1 MFKFYSPKLFV
12 TFIFL
17 LIAGVALAQ
26 TRGTVRGRVFAD
38 KNDPIEAATVSL
50 KGTRYGTTTDGEG
63 DFSLHAP
70 AGNYTLVI
78 STIGMNSQEISI
90 TVTAGQT
97 TNAGSITLKSS
108 SKNLQEVNVSG
119 SKTNKFVKRQSNDV
133 AKVPLDNLENPQTYT
148 TLTSQLVTEQQLTTV
163 DAAVIRDAPGIQLMW
178 NATGRGG
185 DGGAYYN
192 SRGFTV
198 QSKLRNGIAGYV
210 TNTTDAANID
220 QIEILKGPSATLFG
234 STLTSYGGL
243 INRITKKPYDQVGGE
258 VSYQVGSYNLNR
270 VTADVNAPID
280 PGKKLMF
287 RLNTAF
293 NYQGSDRNNGFNRNV
308 FIAPSLLY
316 KPNDR
321 LSISFDAELNYGTGS
336 ISPIYF
342 FYYGST
348 IKDLGAT
355 NANQL
360 NIDWRKSYFNSDL
373 TETSHSANYFSE
385 VKYKISNNWSSQTA
399 FSYSQS
405 YSNGFGPYFY
415 MFKKDSV
422 YREDQSTKNS
432 YINIINV
439 QENITG
445 DFTIGGLRNRFVG
458 GLDFLRQ
465 DSHQL
470 YEEGYFDKE
479 STVGHSA
486 DYYNNFNRAAM
497 NAIYADPN
505 GGTYPYPYNF
515 QNNNYS
521 AYALDVLNLTDR
533 LIVLA
538 ALRADHINNIG
549 SYSQN
554 DFSPKFG
561 LVYQL
566 VKDQLSLYGNYQ
578 NGFTN
583 ENGKSFA
590 GEAFKPE
597 HANQWEG
604 GVKAN
609 AFHGMLSATL
619 SYYDINVSNV
629 LRTDIDHPQFSIQD
643 GTQRSRGIEA
653 EVKANPFTGLNIVAG
668 FAYNDSKYTKASPD
682 VQGLRP
688 ATAGS
693 PYQANFYAS
702 YRLPESVLK
711 GLGFGFGG
719 NYASNNKVV
728 NSVSQGVFTLPE
740 YTILNANAF
749 YDARKYRF
757 GVAVNNLTNKQWF
770 TGYSSINPQML
781 RQFTATAAF
790 KF

>member
-1 MFKFYSPKLFV
+1 MFKLNNFKLFV
-12 TFIFL
+12 TFL
-17 LIAGVALAQ
+17 LIFTAGIALAQ
-26 TRGTVRGRVFAD
+26 TRGTIRGKVIVD
-38 KNDPIEAATVSL
+38 KNDPVYAATVAL
-50 KGTRYGTTTDGEG
+50 KGTKYGTTTDEQGQ
-63 DFSLHAP
+63 FNFHAP
-70 AGNYTLVI
+70 AGSYSLVI
-78 STIGMNSQEISI
+78 SSIGRETQEISI

-97 TNAGSITLKSS
+97 VNAGVVTLKNQT
-108 SKNLQEVNVSG
+108 KDLKEVNVSG
-119 SKTNKFVKRQSNDV
+119 SKTNKFVKRQSIDV
-133 AKVPLDNLENPQTYT
+133 AKLPLDNLENPQTYT
-148 TLTSQLVTEQQLTTV
+148 TLTSQLVSEQQLPTV
-163 DAAVIRDAPGIQLMW
+163 DAAIIRDAPGIQLMW

-198 QSKLRNGIAGYV
+198 QSKLRNGVAGYI

-220 QIEILKGPSATLFG
+220 QIEVIKGPSATLFG

-243 INRITKKPYDQVGGE
+243 INRITKKPYDSVGGE

-280 PGKKLMF
+280 PAKKLMF

-293 NYQGSDRNNGFNRNV
+293 TYQGSDRNNGFNRNT

-336 ISPIYF
+336 INPIYF
-342 FYYGST
+342 FYYGTT
-348 IKDLGAT
+348 IQNMGA
-355 NANQL
+355 NNPNQL
-360 NIDWRKSYFNSDL
+360 AIDWRKSYFSSDL
-373 TETSHSANYFSE
+373 IETSRSASYYAD
-385 VKYKISNNWSSQTA
+385 VKYKIADNWTSQTI
-399 FSYSQS
+399 FSYNHS
-405 YSNGFGPYFY
+405 YSNGYGPYFY
-415 MFKKDSV
+415 LFKRDSA

-432 YINIINV
+432 YINVIDV

-445 DFTIGGLRNRFVG
+445 DFKIGGLRNRFVG
-458 GLDFLRQ
+458 GVDFLRQ

-470 YEEGYFDKE
+470 YEEGYFDAT
-479 STVGHSA
+479 SLTGHSA

-497 NAIYADPN
+497 AAIYADPN
-505 GGTYPYPYNF
+505 GGSYPYPYNF
-515 QNNNYS
+515 QNNDYS
-521 AYALDVLNLTDR
+521 AYALDVINITDR
-533 LIVLA
+533 FIAQA
-538 ALRADHINNIG
+538 ALRADHFDNIG

-554 DFSPKFG
+554 VLSPKFG

-578 NGFTN
+578 NSFTN
-583 ENGKSFA
+583 ENGKTFG

-609 AFHGMLSATL
+609 AFNGMLSATL
-619 SYYDINVSNV
+619 SYYDISVSNILQV
-629 LRTDIDHPQFSIQD
+629 DPAHPQFNIQN
-643 GTQRSRGIEA
+643 GTQYSKGIEA
-653 EVKANPFTGLNIVAG
+653 EVKVNPIMGLNIIGG
-668 FAYNDSKYTKASPD
+668 FAYNNSNIN
-682 VQGLRP
+682 GLRP
-688 ATAGS
+688 GTAGS

-702 YRLPESVLK
+702 YRLPASVLR

-719 NYASNNKVV
+719 NYASNNIVV
-728 NSVSQGVFTLPE
+728 NSTSAANVFTLPS

-749 YDARKYRF
+749 YDAHRYRL